1 MQLEMTKWL
10 TRTTEVLSQME
21 NGSDGMVGALLAAE
35 PSSLLLGTT
44 TTI

>member
-10 TRTTEVLSQME
+10 TRTTEVLKP
-21 NGSDGMVGALLAAE
+21 NGKWSDGMVGALLEAE

-44 TTI
+44 I